1 MCIFIIRILGCQ
13 TIVWVF
19 LFKCYMLKNWSK
31 RREIYN
37 VLISKWHM
45 KRKLFC
51 CCREYV
57 KLFSFIVKL
66 DIHCFAYSNIILTYL
81 PNKFKIVIY
90 SVIFAIFWLE
100 FELKKK
106 VWLANLISGTIF
118 TFDIQVSHN
127 KDR

>member
-1 MCIFIIRILGCQ
+1 MLYAEELNQAQGNTQCSDIKLTFEKKII
-13 TIVWVF
+13 
-19 LFKCYMLKNWSK
+19 
-31 RREIYN
+31 
-37 VLISKWHM
+37 
-45 KRKLFC
+45 FC
-51 CCREYV
+51 CRGYV

-81 PNKFKIVIY
+81 PNDFSIFIY
-90 SVIFAIFWLE
+90 SIIFAIFWLE
-100 FELKKK
+100 FGLKKK